1 MVVARV
7 LAGRMLRGG
16 GVKVFAYALLFC
28 KSERICVPAG
38 QFVQAVENH
47 RLFTLAVQSAMMHW
61 SFLYTNSYCFMATVD
76 PLQRETQLVALPGL
90 GRALINAGKLGQKS
104 AEDIYRKALS
114 GKTSFIAELVGSGAV
129 SAADLAH
136 TLSTAFAA
144 PLLDLDAIDTN
155 RLPKGLLDSK
165 ICSDY
170 RVVVLSKR
178 SNRLIVATADPSD
191 QAAAEKIKFSTQ
203 MGVDWI
209 IAEYDKLSK
218 IVDANATTDAEAMED
233 IIGGDFEFDEYAAD
247 ASIDNDKTNTAE
259 VDDAPVVRFLHKM
272 LMDAFSMRASD
283 LHFEPYEHSY
293 RVRFRIDGELREIA
307 SPPVAIK
314 DKLASRIKVIS
325 RMDISEKRVPQDGRM
340 KLKVGPD
347 RVIDFRVSTLPTLFG
362 EKIVIRILDPSSAK
376 LGIDALGYEP
386 EEKARLL
393 KAIARPYG
401 MILVTGPTGSGKT
414 VSLYTCLNLL
424 NKPGVNIATA
434 EDPSEINLPGVNQV
448 NVNDKAGLTFS
459 AALKSF
465 LRQDPD
471 IIMVGEIRDLETAD
485 IAIKAAQTG
494 HLVLS
499 TLHTNDAP
507 ATLTRMR
514 NMGIAAFNIASS
526 VILITAQRLARRLC
540 PNCKIPV
547 EIPRAAL
554 IEAGFKEPDLD
565 GAWKPYKAVGCSA
578 CNNGYKGRVGI
589 YQVMPISE
597 EIQRIILRDGSS
609 LDIGA
614 QAEIEGVRSLRQ
626 AGLSKVKLGLTSL
639 EEVLAV
645 TNE

>member
-1 MVVARV
+1 M
-7 LAGRMLRGG
+7 
-16 GVKVFAYALLFC
+16 
-28 KSERICVPAG
+28 
-38 QFVQAVENH
+38 
-47 RLFTLAVQSAMMHW
+47 
-61 SFLYTNSYCFMATVD
+61 
-76 PLQRETQLVALPGL
+76 
-90 GRALINAGKLGQKS
+90 INAGKLGQKS

-144 PLLDLDAIDTN
+144 PLLDMDAIDAN

-191 QAAAEKIKFSTQ
+191 QATAEKIKFSTQ
-203 MGVDWI
+203 MGVDWV

-218 IVDANATTDAEAMED
+218 IVDANATTAAEAMED
-233 IIGGDFEFDEYAAD
+233 LIGGDFEFDEAA
-247 ASIDNDKTNTAE
+247 AEAVIDNDKTNTAE
-259 VDDAPVVRFLHKM
+259 VEDAPVVRFLHKM

-307 SPPVAIK
+307 SPPIAIK

-424 NKPGVNIATA
+424 NQPGVNIATA

-448 NVNDKAGLTFS
+448 NVNEKAGLTFA

-485 IAIKAAQTG
+485 ISIKAAQTG

-540 PNCKIPV
+540 ASCKAPV
-547 EIPRAAL
+547 EIPHAAL
-554 IEAGFKEPDLD
+554 LDAGFKESDLE
-565 GAWKPYKAVGCSA
+565 GGWKPYKAVGCSA

-609 LDIGA
+609 LDIAA
-614 QAEIEGVRSLRQ
+614 QAELEGVRSLRQ
-626 AGLSKVKLGLTSL
+626 SGLSKVKLGMTSL

>member
-1 MVVARV
+1 M
-7 LAGRMLRGG
+7 
-16 GVKVFAYALLFC
+16 
-28 KSERICVPAG
+28 S
-38 QFVQAVENH
+38 
-47 RLFTLAVQSAMMHW
+47 
-61 SFLYTNSYCFMATVD
+61 
-76 PLQRETQLVALPGL
+76 
-90 GRALINAGKLGQKS
+90 AGKLTQKAAEEIYQKS
-104 AEDIYRKALS
+104 QISR
-114 GKTSFIAELVGSGAV
+114 TSFIAELTGSGVV

-136 TLSTAFAA
+136 TVSAVFGA
-144 PLLDLDAIDTN
+144 PLLDLEAIDPL
-155 RLPKGLLDSK
+155 RLPKDLLDAK
-165 ICSDY
+165 ICQAY
-170 RVVVLSKR
+170 KVVVLSKR
-178 SNRLIVATADPSD
+178 SNRLIVATADPTD
-191 QAAAEKIKFSTQ
+191 QEAAEKIKFTTQ

-209 IAEYDKLSK
+209 IAEYDKLNRL
-218 IVDANATTDAEAMED
+218 VEATTKSASESMESLTS
-233 IIGGDFEFDEYAAD
+233 GDFEFDESVAEEAPE
-247 ASIDNDKTNTAE
+247 AIDSGANE
-259 VDDAPVVRFLHKM
+259 VEDAPVVKFLHKM
-272 LMDAFSMRASD
+272 LLDAFNMRASD
-283 LHFEPYEHSY
+283 LHFEPYEHQY
-293 RVRFRIDGELREIA
+293 RVRFRIDGELKEIS
-307 SPPVAIK
+307 SPPIAIK

-386 EEKARLL
+386 EEKERLL
-393 KAIARPYG
+393 HAIGRPYG

-448 NVNDKAGLTFS
+448 NVNEKAGLTF
-459 AALKSF
+459 AVALKSF

-485 IAIKAAQTG
+485 ISIKAAQTG

-507 ATLTRMR
+507 TTLTRMR
-514 NMGIAAFNIASS
+514 NMGIAPFNIASS

-540 PNCKIPV
+540 PTCKAPADIPH
-547 EIPRAAL
+547 ETL
-554 IEAGFKEPDLD
+554 LEAGYREEDLD
-565 GAWKPYKAVGCSA
+565 GSWVTYRAVGCPA

-597 EIQRIILRDGSS
+597 EIQRIILRDGSA
-609 LDIGA
+609 LEIA
-614 QAEIEGVRSLRQ
+614 EQARNEGVRSLRES
-626 AGLSKVKLGLTSL
+626 GLHKARLGLTSL